1 MEIIFNRINRNVR
14 INRWVPARTTSDLI
28 SSVSSNLLKP
38 LLKCFVKTLFY
49 NKAINQKKKNLK
61 YGFSKMSLKYIYDKK
76 ECSYMFFSV
85 LQVMETKVKG
95 EGDTD
100 SRE

>member
-1 MEIIFNRINRNVR
+1 
-14 INRWVPARTTSDLI
+14 
-28 SSVSSNLLKP
+28 
-38 LLKCFVKTLFY
+38 
-49 NKAINQKKKNLK
+49 
-61 YGFSKMSLKYIYDKK
+61 MSLKYIYDKK

-100 SRE
+100 SREWRQ